1 MSAPL
6 ITRAEREQMLVNGRP
21 SIETIDHD
29 PFPVVKLF
37 SPYMGGTWLLTEL
50 DPENP
55 DIAFGLC
62 DLAVGFPELG
72 CVSLEELASA
82 RVGPCPAVERD
93 RHWQA
98 TAPLSAYVDA
108 AFAAGHI
115 VDWLPAVTG
124 EGAPSPE
131 RSAETGATGAGQ

>member
-1 MSAPL
+1 MRAPL
-6 ITRAEREQMLVNGRP
+6 ITRIEREHMLALGHQSAALV
-21 SIETIDHD
+21 DHD

-50 DPENP
+50 DPEMP

-62 DLAVGFPELG
+62 DLGMGFPELG
-72 CVSLEELASA
+72 NVSLGELQAV
-82 RVGPCPAVERD
+82 RVGGCPAVERD

-115 VDWLPAVTG
+115 VDHLPAGVG
-124 EGAPSPE
+124 EGV
-131 RSAETGATGAGQ
+131 R

>member
-6 ITRAEREQMLVNGRP
+6 LTKAQREQLLANGRP
-21 SIETIDHD
+21 SLATIDHD

-37 SPYMGGTWLLTEL
+37 SPYMNGTWLLTEL
-50 DPENP
+50 DPEEQ

-62 DLAVGFPELG
+62 DLGVGFPELG
-72 CVSLEELASA
+72 CVRVSELAGLRLGA
-82 RVGPCPAVERD
+82 VPAIERD

-108 AFAAGHI
+108 AYAAGHI
-115 VDWLPAVTG
+115 VDTLPVTAE
-124 EGAPSPE
+124 EGA
-131 RSAETGATGAGQ
+131 R